1 MTIPRSIISEGLQR
15 ECRGKDTSANTRLT
29 ALSCLKE
36 MRWPASCHIWSTG
49 TEKIKADSSPLWGGY
64 FYIYIKY
71 IYLYFIYIFVFF
83 NIYVLLKSWSI
94 LSFLSDNHLKGN
106 IFVQAVRS
114 GCYLE
119 SAGSLLGFGKLE
131 RRGHVFFFFCLLSYK
146 SSLFLST
153 TKMAPGCFLHKR
165 LVITCWRVALALQ
178 IENSVMLS
186 INPLIW
192 TTWSDLRICPVK
204 ERKTR

>member
-1 MTIPRSIISEGLQR
+1 MTIPRSTISEGLQR
-15 ECRGKDTSANTRLT
+15 ERRGKDTSANTRLT

-49 TEKIKADSSPLWGGY
+49 TEKIIADSSPLSGGY

-71 IYLYFIYIFVFF
+71 IYLYFIYIFIFF

-131 RRGHVFFFFCLLSYK
+131 RRGHVFFFFFAFLVTKAVYFFHPPKWLLAAFY
-146 SSLFLST
+146 
-153 TKMAPGCFLHKR
+153 TKGWLLHAEELLWLCK
-165 LVITCWRVALALQ
+165 
-178 IENSVMLS
+178 
-186 INPLIW
+186 
-192 TTWSDLRICPVK
+192 
-204 ERKTR
+204 